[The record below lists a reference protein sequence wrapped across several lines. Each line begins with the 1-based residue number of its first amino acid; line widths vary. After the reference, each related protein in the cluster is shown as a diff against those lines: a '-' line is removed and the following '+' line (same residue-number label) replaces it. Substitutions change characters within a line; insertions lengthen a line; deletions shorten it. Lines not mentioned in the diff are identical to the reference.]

1 MELSASVCVIDS
13 LSGDAVHNRPKAG
26 LLLLRANHSGATLKI
41 VFRDSSKE
49 FKLTNNVAKLYDR
62 YFGDGNLTIRLRVPA
77 KDIMLRKADPNM
89 LAKFLKT
96 LNDLISG
103 VTLTER
109 SISMTGSMSKS
120 LLDLRRMHIK
130 RRDDYP
136 LGKPFPTSLRELS
149 ARSLKL
155 RTFDP
160 RLLTLSSLCRLDLGA
175 NQIEQIPVEI
185 ARLSLSVLCLEDNM
199 LTAWPSIAEDSPLS
213 RSLKILNLSRNKL
226 DWLPDDFWILK
237 CLTSVNLSH
246 VGLRGLP
253 AAHLHHVR
261 HLTNLQL
268 DDNHLTC
275 LPFSLSL
282 LSQCTISV
290 CNNRFAHVDPS
301 LEFFTQSVVP
311 TLFAYS
317 SQTCARAFSLDFLQ
331 ARLPWRLY
339 VQFAVF
345 RRCLCCRKFCGIQPE
360 RVILSFPRS
369 YTLCCDRDNLPSFIC
384 HLCCTSCV
392 HTFRQNRW
400 KYVPS

>member
-13 LSGDAVHNRPKAG
+13 LSGNAVHTRPKAA
-26 LLLLRANHSGATLKI
+26 LLMLRVNHSGATLKI
-41 VFRDSSKE
+41 VFSDSSKE
-49 FKLTNNVAKLYDR
+49 FKLTNNIVKLYAR
-62 YFGDGNLTIRLRVPA
+62 YFADGNLTIRLRVPA

-89 LAKFLKT
+89 LAKFLKM

-103 VTLTER
+103 VALAER
-109 SISMTGSMSKS
+109 SISMTGSLSKS
-120 LLDLRRMHIK
+120 LLNPRKMHIK

-136 LGKPFPTSLRELS
+136 LGKSFPTDLRELN

-160 RLLTLSSLCRLDLGA
+160 RLLALSSLCHLELGV

-185 ARLSLSVLCLEDNM
+185 ARLNLSVLCLEDNM
-199 LTAWPSIAEDSPLS
+199 LTAWPSIEENSPLA
-213 RSLKILNLSRNKL
+213 RSLEILDLSRNKL

-246 VGLRGLP
+246 MGLRGLP
-253 AAHLHHVR
+253 AAYLHHVR
-261 HLTNLQL
+261 HLTNLRL

-275 LPFSLSL
+275 LPFSVSL

-290 CNNRFAHVDPS
+290 CNNRFVCVDPS
-301 LEFFTQSVVP
+301 PEVLTSSVVP
-311 TLFAYS
+311 TLVACS
-317 SQTCARAFSLDFLQ
+317 SQTCARTFSLDFLQ

-360 RVILSFPRS
+360 RVILSLPRS

-392 HTFRQNRW
+392 HTFRQYRW
-400 KYVPS
+400 KYIPS